1 VTVHRSALI
10 AAGAAATVVLAVA
23 SAMAHGPRFVAGLE
37 GEAGQVLAGQ
47 GLRASFHTGAGWL
60 TRHPTLSGGDALS
73 DQARA
78 RAAAAVAAL
87 PGVGGVA
94 WAPSASRRRAAA
106 APDAPVIHCQSEV
119 EAILKA
125 RSLRFAEA
133 SAELD
138 PASDAVLDEVA
149 GALRPCAGSIVAISG
164 HTDGAGSEAANLALS
179 AARAGTVRDAL
190 QRRGI
195 PANGLRARGY
205 GSARPLEGLA
215 PDDAANRRI
224 EFSVIATVPLL
235 PTPVDT
241 PGAG

>member
-1 VTVHRSALI
+1 MTAHRSALI
-10 AAGAAATVVLAVA
+10 VAGAAATVVLAVA
-23 SAMAHGPRFVAGLE
+23 SEMAHGPRFVAGLE
-37 GEAGQVLAGQ
+37 ARAGEILAGQ
-47 GLRASFHTGAGWL
+47 GLHADFRTGPGWL
-60 TRHPTLSGGDALS
+60 TRHPTLSGGEGLS
-73 DQARA
+73 DDARA

-87 PGVGGVA
+87 PGVGGVD
-94 WAPSASRRRAAA
+94 WAPSASRRRAEA

-133 SAELD
+133 SAALD

-149 GALRPCAGSIVAISG
+149 AALKPCAGSIVAISG
-164 HTDGAGSEAANLALS
+164 HTDGAGDEAANLALS
-179 AARAGTVRDAL
+179 AARAGAVRDAL

-195 PANGLRARGY
+195 PAGGLRARGY

-215 PDDAANRRI
+215 PDDPANRRI
-224 EFSVIATVPLL
+224 EFSVITTVPLL